1 MATEPNGNQAA
12 APIAFSD
19 NGLGPEGRFRLRV
32 SGLPPCAIVAVI
44 ARRMRAS
51 GLWRAV
57 RREAASAGP
66 MRGQGGW
73 LFFKKPNVA
82 TRGERHVR
90 RCETNPRV
98 DCGVY
103 IYPE

>member
-1 MATEPNGNQAA
+1 MRTGGLVLATEPNGNQAA

-19 NGLGPEGRFRLRV
+19 NGPGPEGRFRLRV

-44 ARRMRAS
+44 ARIMRAS

-66 MRGQGGW
+66 MRGPGGW
-73 LFFKKPNVA
+73 LFFKKNQHVA
-82 TRGERHVR
+82 TRGAAMSAVARQTHA
-90 RCETNPRV
+90 
-98 DCGVY
+98 
-103 IYPE
+103 

>member
-1 MATEPNGNQAA
+1 MRTGGLVVATEPNGNQAA

-19 NGLGPEGRFRLRV
+19 NGLGPEGRFGLRV
-32 SGLPPCAIVAVI
+32 SGLPQGAIVAVI

-66 MRGQGGW
+66 MRGPGGFGSF
-73 LFFKKPNVA
+73 LKKTNTWRLVA
-82 TRGERHVR
+82 SGMSAVARQTHA
-90 RCETNPRV
+90 
-98 DCGVY
+98 
-103 IYPE
+103 